1 MLIIVLFFNLTIAQE
16 IAPEPLNIGILK
28 NTVKHYMTS
37 GDYDKA
43 VSVKF
48 EGIKK
53 YILENK
59 KASSKYAVV
68 MDVDETT
75 LSNLEFE
82 LRYGFGFAPGIW
94 KDWVKEANAKAIP
107 ASKKF
112 FDWALENNIAVF
124 FITGRR
130 AVTDKI
136 ENDPTAINLK
146 KEGFTGYK
154 KLYLK
159 PKTGKIITIEYK
171 SGARKEIMEMGYTII
186 ANIGD
191 QWSDLEGGYAEK
203 SFKLPNPMYFV
214 D

>member
-1 MLIIVLFFNLTIAQE
+1 MPIIHTK
-16 IAPEPLNIGILK
+16 K
-28 NTVKHYMTS
+28 N
-37 GDYDKA
+37 GL
-43 VSVKF
+43 SVKF
-48 EGIKK
+48 EEIKK
-53 YILENK
+53 YITESK
-59 KASSKYAVV
+59 KEKVKYAVV
-68 MDVDETT
+68 MDIDETT

-94 KDWVKEANAKAIP
+94 HEWIMEANAKAIP

-112 FDWALENNIAVF
+112 FDWALKNKIAIF
-124 FITGRR
+124 FVTGRR

-136 ENDPTAINLK
+136 EDDPTAINLK

-171 SGARKEIMEMGYTII
+171 SSARKEIMEMGYTII

-191 QWSDLEGGYAEK
+191 QWSDLEGGYAKK